1 MSIRDSSELNLWRF
15 LRSFEPGGLVCR
27 IILLGQDFVM
37 AYLVKISGLMLVIL
51 PVLFTSCNVHSN
63 DGLVVE
69 ALTSPYFICGMS

>member
-1 MSIRDSSELNLWRF
+1 M
-15 LRSFEPGGLVCR
+15 
-27 IILLGQDFVM
+27 ILLGQDFVM

-51 PVLFTSCNVHSN
+51 PDLFTSCNVDSN